1 MIWLANTTQLANEI
15 LAYVSQVNIKGF
27 NYYQKSS
34 IAVNHALKFCKM
46 LSAVSAQQLLYQL
59 SRYSFERL
67 WI

>member
-34 IAVNHALKFCKM
+34 ITVNHALKFCKM

-59 SRYSFERL
+59 SRYSFERQ